1 MRIRHL
7 CVFAVCLVLVLSSG
21 CCCRRW
27 CHRRD
32 IGPGDGCCESCG
44 AHVVADCG
52 CAGGGSTLPPPMIV
66 PFQPPPLAK

>member
-7 CVFAVCLVLVLSSG
+7 CVFVACLVLVLSSG

-32 IGPGDGCCESCG
+32 IGPGDGCCESC
-44 AHVVADCG
+44 AAPVVADCG
-52 CAGGGSTLPPPMIV
+52 CAGGPTLPPPVMV
-66 PFQPPPLAK
+66 PFQPVPPGK